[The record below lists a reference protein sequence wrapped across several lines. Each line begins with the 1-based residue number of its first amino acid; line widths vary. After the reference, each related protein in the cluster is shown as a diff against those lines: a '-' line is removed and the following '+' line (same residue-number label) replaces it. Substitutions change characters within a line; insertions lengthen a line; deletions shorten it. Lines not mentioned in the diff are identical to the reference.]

1 MKLVPDNLIDPKSIP
16 APPNLVRSFSTG
28 FDAISNH
35 LGLILFPIALDLFLW
50 WGPRLRIENWLQGV
64 LSGPL
69 FANGLQTADTQE
81 MFTASKDLWLE
92 LSNQF
97 NLMTILRTYPVGVT
111 SLMAGISPIGAPS
124 ATGPVMQTTSLLA
137 ILGWICGLGLVGLG
151 MGTFFYTGVSQVAV
165 QKKLVW
171 RDIFREWPVKYLRV
185 IALTLFWVMLFVG
198 VSLLFSCM
206 LTLLA
211 IVGIGIGTFTIMLYG
226 FLMVWLLIPLAFSA
240 HGIFIYGRSV
250 LASIKDS
257 VRLTRLTMP
266 TTMLFL
272 LTLVLLSQ
280 GLNIIWSLPEE
291 TSWMAL
297 VGIVGHGFVST
308 ALLAA
313 SFVYYRDAS
322 QWVQQVLHNLQST
335 KIESI

>member
-28 FDAISNH
+28 FDTISNH
-35 LGLILFPIALDLFLW
+35 LWLILFPIVLDLFLW
-50 WGPRLRIENWLQGV
+50 WGPRLRIENWLRSV
-64 LSGPL
+64 LSEPF
-69 FANGLQTADTQE
+69 FATGLQAADTQE
-81 MFTASKDLWLE
+81 MLASSKDLWLE
-92 LSNQF
+92 LSSQF

-111 SLMAGISPIGAPS
+111 SLMAGISPAGAPTTS
-124 ATGPVMQTTSLLA
+124 GPVLQTTSFLA
-137 ILGWICGLGLVGLG
+137 ILGWICGLGLLGLG
-151 MGTFFYTGVSQVAV
+151 LGTFFYTGVSQVV
-165 QKKLVW
+165 LQKKVVW
-171 RDIFREWPVKYLRV
+171 RDVFLEWPLKYWRV
-185 IALTLFWVMLFVG
+185 IALTLFWMLLFVS
-198 VSLLFSCM
+198 VSMLFSCM

-226 FLMVWLLIPLAFSA
+226 FVMVWLLIPLAFSA
-240 HGIFIYGRSV
+240 HGIFVYERPV

-257 VRLTRLTMP
+257 ARLTRLTMP

-272 LTLVLLSQ
+272 LALVLISQ

-291 TSWMAL
+291 TSWMSL
-297 VGIVGHGFVST
+297 VGIIGHGFVST

-322 QWVQQVLHNLQST
+322 QWVQQVMHSLQST